1 MQRGCQVTIIAVEEK
16 LRLQNVSCLSV
27 AQIND
32 QCANQAASLATSVV
46 HLLSNCRKFWTSFW
60 RPRVW
65 YEDAVLVYA
74 AMELLC
80 WMSLG
85 FPLFFF
91 LMTFLFCLA
100 KRLLEVNFIELNIT
114 NLLKPFEERMPTVNE
129 FYTLCINASSYNS
142 LKFSSSICFGTKLY
156 FKRLVRSIWL
166 VFQYLDGPSCV
177 GKAWLQR
184 WVFQEKLQL
193 LLLYVLMC
201 SLLS

>member
-1 MQRGCQVTIIAVEEK
+1 MLLQRGCQVTVIAVEEK

-60 RPRVW
+60 MPRIW

-85 FPLFFF
+85 FPLFF
-91 LMTFLFCLA
+91 
-100 KRLLEVNFIELNIT
+100 LND
-114 NLLKPFEERMPTVNE
+114 
-129 FYTLCINASSYNS
+129 
-142 LKFSSSICFGTKLY
+142 FS
-156 FKRLVRSIWL
+156 V
-166 VFQYLDGPSCV
+166 
-177 GKAWLQR
+177 
-184 WVFQEKLQL
+184 
-193 LLLYVLMC
+193 
-201 SLLS
+201 LLSKKTTYSKFYWAKYNKSLEAFWGKNAYCQWILHFVYQC